1 MSHAFDVN
9 NAGRAVGFADVDALQ
24 LTMAAYWSLDDGRVH
39 VMGSPVPGTDR
50 ATAYGV
56 SEGGWAAGAT
66 ETFVSDEELLFHAFV
81 WTGSGE
87 LLMLPGSENA
97 WDETDSIAHGVSD
110 VRDEVDGALC
120 GRAAPTGPRCGAA
133 RPSSALWP
141 GGRVMTARTRCGA
154 LLLGLGCGDARG
166 RPRRP
171 ARPPETRSW

>member
-24 LTMAAYWSLDDGRVH
+24 MTMAAYWSLDDGRVH

-66 ETFVSDEELLFHAFV
+66 DTFISDEELLFHAFV

-97 WDETDSIAHGVSD
+97 WDETDWIAHGVSD
-110 VRDEVDGALC
+110 VRDEVT
-120 GRAAPTGPRCGAA
+120 GRSAAGGVDRPTVWRCASLIGTVAGQDE
-133 RPSSALWP
+133 S
-141 GGRVMTARTRCGA
+141 
-154 LLLGLGCGDARG
+154 
-166 RPRRP
+166 
-171 ARPPETRSW
+171 